1 MSDYYSADKHQIAFD
16 DKMSIWHD
24 DAFKQAWILARP
36 CFTSTGQMLL
46 NYVEEGKQF
55 ESFIRLMAGDESQ
68 KTGVSFGESVIEEV
82 MCELLHQHYYDVLTP
97 EGMNYIAG
105 LCPKDLV
112 FAISV
117 LTEMTGIGFT
127 EPNTVAEKQWG
138 AIRRIGERKY
148 RLTKDN
154 DGVIRCAGEPMPE
167 DDE

>member
-1 MSDYYSADKHQIAFD
+1 MRDKHQIADVAVVWD
-16 DKMSIWHD
+16 DN
-24 DAFKQAWILARP
+24 FRQAWILARV
-36 CFTSTGQMLL
+36 CFTNTGHILL
-46 NYVEEGKQF
+46 SLVEDHQNF

-68 KTGVSFGESVIEEV
+68 KTGVSVGEEIIEET

-117 LTEMTGIGFT
+117 LTEMTGSRFC
-127 EPNTVAEKQWG
+127 EPNTVAEKRWG
-138 AIRRIGERKY
+138 AIQRIGMRMDDE
-148 RLTKDN
+148 
-154 DGVIRCAGEPMPE
+154 GVIRCAGEPMPE